1 MTINLVDV
9 ACSSEGD
16 EDKFREI
23 LEERLNLC
31 HKALRAKHE
40 RLLGTPSDV
49 AGLLSDRHTGC
60 WQPER

>member
-16 EDKFREI
+16 ENKFWEI

-40 RLLGTPSDV
+40 RLLARRQMWRRFNGSTEHLQ
-49 AGLLSDRHTGC
+49 G
-60 WQPER
+60 